1 MLYSSS
7 HCFWAWIIK
16 RIRIVIYGSNNFLLF
31 FIFSKNNPK
40 NKQMSIGKKKFNMDP
55 KKVYT
60 DRKKLW
66 NKNEMTLL
74 HAGFPTKFLSQT
86 PPSPFSPSTL
96 TIILS
101 WSVLSV
107 WLQRPSVR
115 LCLHLQFML
124 RLVRIMILCQS
135 PCK

>member
-16 RIRIVIYGSNNFLLF
+16 RIKIVIYGSNNFLLF

-66 NKNEMTLL
+66 NENEMTLL
-74 HAGFPTKFLSQT
+74 HAGFPTKFLSHT
-86 PPSPFSPSTL
+86 PTPPSTL

-124 RLVRIMILCQS
+124 GLVRIMILCQS
-135 PCK
+135 PYK

>member
-1 MLYSSS
+1 MVL
-7 HCFWAWIIK
+7 II
-16 RIRIVIYGSNNFLLF
+16 FFFF

-66 NKNEMTLL
+66 NENEMTLL

-86 PPSPFSPSTL
+86 PPPLPLFPFHFNNHSQLVSFECLITETICQTL
-96 TIILS
+96 FTFTVYVETCQNYDSLS
-101 WSVLSV
+101 ESL
-107 WLQRPSVR
+107 
-115 LCLHLQFML
+115 
-124 RLVRIMILCQS
+124 
-135 PCK
+135 